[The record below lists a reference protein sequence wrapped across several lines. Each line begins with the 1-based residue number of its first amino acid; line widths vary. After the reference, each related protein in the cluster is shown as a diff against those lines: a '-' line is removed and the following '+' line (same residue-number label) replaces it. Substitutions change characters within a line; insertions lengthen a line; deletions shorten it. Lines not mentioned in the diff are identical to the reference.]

1 MSSEP
6 VQFFSGII
14 LVSENPARLAAFY
27 RDTLGVPLAAEEHT
41 DTQPHWGCDLGDIH
55 FAVHPIDDFP
65 DRRSGVGAVKLAFN
79 VFDLEAQVK
88 HLEELAIEL
97 LYPPK
102 DTGFFLSTAFL
113 DPDGNF
119 VELTQLV
126 PAWFEYLK
134 QRRTQGHDVVA
145 RFEERGKA

>member
-1 MSSEP
+1 MKPE
-6 VQFFSGII
+6 QIEFLSGVI
-14 LVSENPARLAAFY
+14 LVSEDPARLARFY
-27 RDTLGVPLAAEEHT
+27 REILGIPLTAEEHA

-55 FAVHPIDDFP
+55 FAVHPVDDFP
-65 DRRSGVGAVKLAFN
+65 DRRAGVGAVKLAFN
-79 VFDLEAQVK
+79 VFDLEGQVD
-88 HLEELAIEL
+88 HLVQAGVEL

-113 DPDGNF
+113 DPDGNL

-134 QRRTQGHDVVA
+134 NRRTQGHDVVA
-145 RFEERGKA
+145 RFEGRAA